1 MREVERV
8 MLKRGDWCKQP
19 PFRPPPPAEA
29 EETFHAN
36 LNILDIVAWSLNKS
50 PSGKLGAVQRPC
62 QSTGHRDA
70 HRITAQF
77 VCAVQSQNSF
87 SLSQYAPKGRRDIG

>member
-29 EETFHAN
+29 VETFHTN

-50 PSGKLGAVQRPC
+50 PSGKPATVHKRHHSIDPTQRGFAPVLG
-62 QSTGHRDA
+62 
-70 HRITAQF
+70 
-77 VCAVQSQNSF
+77 
-87 SLSQYAPKGRRDIG
+87 